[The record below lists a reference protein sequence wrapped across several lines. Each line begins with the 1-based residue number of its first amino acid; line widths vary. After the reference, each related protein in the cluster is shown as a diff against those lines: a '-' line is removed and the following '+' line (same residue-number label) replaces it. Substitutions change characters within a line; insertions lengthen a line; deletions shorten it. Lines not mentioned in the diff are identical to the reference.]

1 MEFFASV
8 LLYFTTINDGPLP
21 LRFASLLEKRGHHI
35 SSHQIFVCSRHKDQC
50 PDLGALL
57 VLFTVLQGDASCP
70 KREDFLNHYVD
81 ENSLRWVMWWQRSG
95 TKPEGVPVFQ
105 ATQVSREILMFQMT
119 VIEVVIGDVP
129 TTLQV
134 GWLVEGM
141 ISFFWH

>member
-1 MEFFASV
+1 MEFFVASV
-8 LLYFTTINDGPLP
+8 SLYFTTTNDGPLP
-21 LRFASLLEKRGHHI
+21 LCFASLLEKKGHHI
-35 SSHQIFVCSRHKDQC
+35 YHHIKPVFAPGTKTSVLIW
-50 PDLGALL
+50 GALL

-129 TTLQV
+129 KTLQV
-134 GWLVEGM
+134 G
-141 ISFFWH
+141 

>member
-1 MEFFASV
+1 M
-8 LLYFTTINDGPLP
+8 
-21 LRFASLLEKRGHHI
+21 LRIPAGKKRSPHI
-35 SSHQIFVCSRHKDQC
+35 SSHQTCVCSRHKDQC

-129 TTLQV
+129 KTLQV
-134 GWLVEGM
+134 G
-141 ISFFWH
+141 